1 MAEVQNSNP
10 TILSAADL
18 PTRSRSSEKKQGDHE
33 LGIFA
38 AVPQSTD
45 FLSSDS
51 EGDEDLLEE
60 PIDEQEIYG
69 MPPDLS
75 FFFFFRILCY
85 FPSPTSSPFFIVFWS
100 YLHWP
105 PLRAR
110 ADPLGGPH
118 RDEMH
123 RLRLLSHAALPARLR
138 HPPVF
143 AIITL
148 QVDQSIHSAHW
159 LASPPPSFLP
169 FSPLIYL

>member
-75 FFFFFRILCY
+75 FFFFFSEYYVI
-85 FPSPTSSPFFIVFWS
+85 SPPQHLPHSSSSSGLTSTGRLSV
-100 YLHWP
+100 
-105 PLRAR
+105 RAR
-110 ADPLGGPH
+110 IPWGGHIAMRCIDCVSSLMQPS
-118 RDEMH
+118 R
-123 RLRLLSHAALPARLR
+123 PAS
-138 HPPVF
+138 
-143 AIITL
+143 AI
-148 QVDQSIHSAHW
+148 
-159 LASPPPSFLP
+159 PPSL
-169 FSPLIYL
+169 L

>member
-1 MAEVQNSNP
+1 MLFPLPNIFP
-10 TILSAADL
+10 ILHRLLVL
-18 PTRSRSSEKKQGDHE
+18 PP
-33 LGIFA
+33 L
-38 AVPQSTD
+38 
-45 FLSSDS
+45 
-51 EGDEDLLEE
+51 
-60 PIDEQEIYG
+60 
-69 MPPDLS
+69 
-75 FFFFFRILCY
+75 
-85 FPSPTSSPFFIVFWS
+85 
-100 YLHWP
+100 P
-105 PLRAR
+105 PLRVR

-159 LASPPPSFLP
+159 LASPPPSSLL